1 MEYEFSQDF
10 TGPEARFSM
19 GHEALGYWLTQ
30 EVGDRADK
38 ISSLFKALDN
48 LTQGTAWDFEMEG
61 FEYYLM
67 LSRDDASVKAHS
79 LNAGDEADLEEDMD
93 FYDAESSAR
102 CGLEDFSS
110 LLKDWAEFVGYSA

>member
-61 FEYYLM
+61 FEYDLM

>member
-30 EVGDRADK
+30 EVGNRADK
-38 ISSLFKALDN
+38 IASLFKALNN
-48 LTQGTAWDFEMEG
+48 LTQGTAWDFELEG
-61 FEYYLM
+61 FEYDLL
-67 LSRDDASVKAHS
+67 LSRNDATVKAHC
-79 LNAGDEADLEEDMD
+79 LNAGDETDLEEDMD

-110 LLKDWAEFVGYSA
+110 LLKDWAEFVGYAG